1 MAPCGSIS
9 VAMATSARRDPPSHR
24 VSTVLTRPLAAPR
37 VHANGKGGPSVNA
50 LVHELGTCVTE
61 ADIVQVLYRGLQA
74 KFGYG
79 AINLQVL
86 EREGW
91 YHSLAVDAGVLQD
104 IRRRPVR
111 ESTYARQFASPK
123 TTVQPIESTRLLEVG
138 KGPGYR
144 PKNKV
149 AIWVP

>member
-1 MAPCGSIS
+1 MTLQARSSSTTSTIDPRRSSGVGAIGLGGVNGMAPCGSIS
-9 VAMATSARRDPPSHR
+9 VAMATSARRNSPSHR
-24 VSTVLTRPLAAPR
+24 VPTVLPRPLAAPR
-37 VHANGKGGPSVNA
+37 GPPNRKGGPSVRA

-91 YHSLAVDAGVLQD
+91 YHSLAADAGGLQD
-104 IRRRPVR
+104 VRGRPGR
-111 ESTYARQFASPK
+111 
-123 TTVQPIESTRLLEVG
+123 
-138 KGPGYR
+138 
-144 PKNKV
+144 
-149 AIWVP
+149 